1 VIAQVIAQVVS
12 TVDPDEARRT
22 ARDILSDRQYRSSP
36 TPRPFRRQLTWI
48 GDRVHD
54 LFAPIGRAIA
64 DVPLWLVLSIAATVL
79 ALAVVVVVRLV
90 RARRGRPDPR
100 RGATLP
106 AVELE
111 HPDELERAAEAAERA
126 GRLDEAVRLRFRAG
140 LLRLGD
146 RGAIRYRP
154 SVTTNEVRRVIG
166 SETFEELARTFEA
179 VAYGGQPATGPD
191 VDTARREWPRVVASA
206 GRRGTSR

>member
-1 VIAQVIAQVVS
+1 VIASVAAA
-12 TVDPDEARRT
+12 VDPDEARRT
-22 ARDILSDRQYRSSP
+22 ARDILDGRQYRSSP

-54 LFAPIGRAIA
+54 IFEPLGRAIA
-64 DVPLWLVLSIAATVL
+64 ALPLWVVLTDAVAVLVLVVL
-79 ALAVVVVVRLV
+79 LVVRLV
-90 RARRGRPDPR
+90 RRRLGPPDQR
-100 RGATLP
+100 RAAAMP
-106 AVELE
+106 VVEVE
-111 HPDELERAAEAAERA
+111 NPDELERAADAAERA

-154 SVTTNEVRRVIG
+154 SVTTNEVRGVLG

-179 VAYGGQPATGPD
+179 VAYGGQTATGPD
-191 VDTARREWPRVVASA
+191 VETARREWPRVVAGSGPTGK
-206 GRRGTSR
+206 GR